1 MVPYQRRAPFPG
13 AGGQGRR
20 AKLNRI
26 FVWQASHHEVLI
38 EAVSLIAE
46 VAVGLAGFAGVA
58 VMLGRGPGRWG
69 AGDALR
75 IRLLLAA
82 AFSALFASLVAIG
95 TDWAGL
101 RTPNAVRAGAAVL
114 AVGQGYWGFF
124 LGAQVPRLE
133 PAQRALFS
141 SRLANLFRAVVVM
154 SIAGQILVVS
164 GSAGHLASGLFLFG
178 LLASL
183 GYTALAF
190 VRLMF
195 IRPERE

>member
-1 MVPYQRRAPFPG
+1 LLATERRSV
-13 AGGQGRR
+13 GRHPH
-20 AKLNRI
+20 
-26 FVWQASHHEVLI
+26 SEVSI

-75 IRLLLAA
+75 IRLLLVA

-95 TDWAGL
+95 SDWAGL
-101 RTPNAVRAGAAVL
+101 APPDSIRAGAGVL
-114 AVGQGYWGFF
+114 AVGQSYWTFF
-124 LGAQVPRLE
+124 LGAQIPRLE
-133 PAQRALFS
+133 PSEQALFS
-141 SRLANLFRAVVVM
+141 SRLALLFRVVALM
-154 SIAGQILVVS
+154 SIAGQIFILS
-164 GSAGHLASGLFLFG
+164 GFAGGASSGLFLFG

-195 IRPERE
+195 IRPESE